1 VTVERLRTRS
11 RERVLRYGTLIVGAV
26 AIVMFGYVVSQYV
39 KVPHAT
45 LSGCGCDLRYQSAR
59 SRLDSEAVDTMHAM
73 QVGPDS
79 TIVGDCRV
87 LRESSSDSASRGNSL
102 DGRPR

>member
-1 VTVERLRTRS
+1 MTVARPRTRS

-39 KVPHAT
+39 NVPHAT
-45 LSGCGCDLRYQSAR
+45 LSGRGCDLRYQSAH
-59 SRLDSEAVDTMHAM
+59 SLLDSDAVDTMHAM

-87 LRESSSDSASRGNSL
+87 LRESSSGRASRGNSL
-102 DGRPR
+102 DSRPR